1 MKGLL
6 EQQQHTL
13 IHEEEEKQNDSVS
26 LHNNSMQ
33 SSFKKTNF
41 VRNQAKPIS
50 SGPEQN
56 FSIDVKSVN
65 VRSVNLTI
73 NKLKEKTQQI
83 DATNNVNLSKEA
95 S

>member
-1 MKGLL
+1 
-6 EQQQHTL
+6 
-13 IHEEEEKQNDSVS
+13 
-26 LHNNSMQ
+26 MQ

-73 NKLKEKTQQI
+73 NKLKEKTQ
-83 DATNNVNLSKEA
+83 
-95 S
+95 